1 LNKVLFIPKNKFRII
16 PKIILLN
23 KPLIMAI
30 ANCNSDSIENAFLKD
45 KNETNE
51 TKYNKIIS
59 YIKDNKNNIDIIDI
73 GGESTRP
80 GSDIIE
86 EKEEFNRISNL
97 ISKIRNDEELKDIVI
112 SIDTRKVKLINY
124 EIKLKIF

>member
-1 LNKVLFIPKNKFRII
+1 
-16 PKIILLN
+16 
-23 KPLIMAI
+23 MAI